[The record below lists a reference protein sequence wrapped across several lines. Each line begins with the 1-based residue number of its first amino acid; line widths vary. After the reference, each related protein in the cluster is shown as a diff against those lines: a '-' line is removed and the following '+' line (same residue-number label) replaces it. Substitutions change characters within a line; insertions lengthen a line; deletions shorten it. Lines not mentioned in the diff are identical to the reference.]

1 MNINT
6 IAVASAVTG
15 STGSSKTPARPFPVP
30 AQEPAAPP
38 TRDTVTLSAQALQRA
53 EGGVDGE
60 VTEDMKMAAI
70 PSWYADYHPVIIPVI
85 GMPAMEM
92 DRINARFH
100 SLSESE
106 QAVFYSALQKH
117 YLDMKSAN
125 HLDSPGDAYE
135 ALIKNK
141 ESSERLR
148 VEFEQRIASDSTLM
162 GLLTKMG
169 IKASG
174 PKQASFT

>member
-38 TRDTVTLSAQALQRA
+38 ARDTVTLSAQALQRA

-60 VTEDMKMAAI
+60 VTEDMKKAAV
-70 PSWYADYHPVIIPVI
+70 PSWYGAYCYEIVPILGLSGP
-85 GMPAMEM
+85 EM
-92 DRINARFH
+92 KRINARFDN
-100 SLSESE
+100 LSESE
-106 QAVFYSALQKH
+106 KAQYYSALEKH
-117 YLDMKSAN
+117 FGELLSAN
-125 HLDSPGDAYE
+125 HLESPNDAFE

-148 VEFEQRIASDSTLM
+148 VEFEKRIAADSTLT
-162 GLLTKMG
+162 GLLRKMG
-169 IKASG
+169 SKAW
-174 PKQASFT
+174 